1 MIKKTFTV
9 LSIVCF
15 LFVGYQLNAQSSLI
29 IDGASKSA
37 VSTQINANDG
47 DITDALHS
55 YFKKMG
61 SNLKKSDGFYVV
73 KNVQMPQLSTDK
85 LDMYFKIEQL
95 GSNRNGLSNVSLAVK
110 PSKDIFVGDSSH
122 KEIYTLLP
130 QYLQGFDPIVKEY
143 IKQRTID
150 ALNKDAT
157 KATEKQM
164 KLEKRAAKKGA
175 EAKKLDKKASEVN

>member
-1 MIKKTFTV
+1 MIKKTFT
-9 LSIVCF
+9 LFTIACL
-15 LFVGYQLNAQSSLI
+15 LFVGSQVNAQTTLI

-37 VSTQINANDG
+37 VSTQINADDD

-61 SNLKKSDGFYVV
+61 SNLKKSDGFYIV
-73 KNVQMPQLSTDK
+73 KNVQLPQLSTEK

-95 GSNRNGLSNVSLAVK
+95 GSNKNSLSNVSLAVK
-110 PSKDIFVGDSSH
+110 PTKDIFVGDSSH

-130 QYLQGFDPIVKEY
+130 QYLQGFDPIVKEF

-150 ALNKDAT
+150 ALNKDAA

-175 EAKKLDKKASEVN
+175 EAKKLDKKAKEVN